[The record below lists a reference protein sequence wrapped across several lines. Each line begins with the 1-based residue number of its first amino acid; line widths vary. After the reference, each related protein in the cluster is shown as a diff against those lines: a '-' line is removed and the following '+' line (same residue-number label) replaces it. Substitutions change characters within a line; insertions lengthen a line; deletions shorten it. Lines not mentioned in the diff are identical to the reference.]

1 MIKKIQAYFKDDLLA
16 IDHVSLEAFTQKEH
30 IH

>member
-16 IDHVSLEAFTQKEH
+16 IDHVSLEAFT
-30 IH
+30 